1 MANWAST
8 VYRIEG
14 NQKDLQE
21 LNNLCK
27 AFMNKER
34 PVLEKGADENWEGNI
49 ILALGEEI
57 GDKYIRGFI
66 QSCELSD
73 GLLRISAE
81 EAWGVTD
88 FNLLLEKHYDDM
100 KVYFIVEEEMCEIFA
115 TNDAEG
121 KYFNSHSILTS
132 YVDGKYHREEFKNK
146 NEALKY
152 AAKLIGRDS
161 VTKLEVAKWNEE
173 RKNKGVFEYIN
184 INGCDIISE

>member
-8 VYRIEG
+8 SYRIEG

-21 LNNLCK
+21 LNDLCK

-34 PVLEKGADENWEGNI
+34 PALEKGADENWEGNI

-66 QSCELSD
+66 QTCELSD

-88 FNLLLEKHYDDM
+88 FNLLLEKHYDNM

-115 TNDAEG
+115 TNDTEG
-121 KYFNSHSILTS
+121 KYFNSRSILTS

-184 INGCDIISE
+184 INGCDIIDE

>member
-8 VYRIEG
+8 SYRIEG

-34 PVLEKGADENWEGNI
+34 PVMEEGASENWEGNI

-57 GDKYIRGFI
+57 DDSYIRGFI
-66 QSCELSD
+66 QDIELSD
-73 GLLRISAE
+73 DLLSIEAE
-81 EAWGVTD
+81 EAWGATD
-88 FNLLLEKHYDDM
+88 FNKLLEKHYDGM
-100 KVYFIVEEEMCEIFA
+100 KVYFIVEEEGCEVYA

-121 KYFNSHSILTS
+121 KYFNCLSVLTS
-132 YVDGKYHREEFKNK
+132 CVDGEYQREEFRTE

-152 AAKLIGRDS
+152 AAKLIGRTS
-161 VTKLEVAKWNEE
+161 VTKDEIEEWNEE
-173 RKNKGVFEYIN
+173 HEDSDEYIN
-184 INGCDIISE
+184 INGFELVD

>member
-121 KYFNSHSILTS
+121 KYFDSRSTLTS

-184 INGCDIISE
+184 IKGCDIISE

>member
-14 NQKDLQE
+14 NKKDLQE
-21 LNNLCK
+21 LTDIYN

-34 PVLEKGADENWEGNI
+34 PVMEEGASENWEGNI

-66 QSCELSD
+66 QTCELSD

-81 EAWGVTD
+81 DACGVTD
-88 FNLLLEKHYDDM
+88 FNLLLEKHYDNM
-100 KVYFIVEEEMCEIFA
+100 KVYFIVEEEMCEVYA

-121 KYFNSHSILTS
+121 KYFNSRSILTS
-132 YVDGKYHREEFKNK
+132 YVGGKYHREKFKNK

-161 VTKLEVAKWNEE
+161 NTKKKNAKWNEE

-184 INGCDIISE
+184 INGCDIISD

>member
-1 MANWAST
+1 MANLAST

-34 PVLEKGADENWEGNI
+34 PALEEGADENWEGNI

-121 KYFNSHSILTS
+121 KYFNSRSILTS

-161 VTKLEVAKWNEE
+161 VTILEVGKWNKEHE
-173 RKNKGVFEYIN
+173 DNGEYIN
-184 INGCDIISE
+184 INGVNIVD

>member
-21 LNNLCK
+21 LYDLCK
-27 AFMNKER
+27 DFS
-34 PVLEKGADENWEGNI
+34 EKKRHAMEEGASDGWEGNI
-49 ILALGEEI
+49 IVALGEEI
-57 GDKYIRGFI
+57 GDSYIRGFI
-66 QSCELSD
+66 QSFKLKNGILS
-73 GLLRISAE
+73 IEAE
-81 EAWGVTD
+81 EAWGATD
-88 FNLLLEKHYDDM
+88 FNKLLEKHYDGM

-121 KYFNSHSILTS
+121 KYFNSRSILTS
-132 YVDGKYHREEFKNK
+132 YVGGKYHREKFKNK

-184 INGCDIISE
+184 INGCDIIDE

>member
-21 LNNLCK
+21 LTDLCK

-34 PVLEKGADENWEGNI
+34 HVMEEGASENWEGNI

-66 QSCELSD
+66 QTCERSD

-81 EAWGVTD
+81 EAWGATD
-88 FNLLLEKHYDDM
+88 FNLLLEKHYDGM

-121 KYFNSHSILTS
+121 KYFNSRSILTS
-132 YVDGKYHREEFKNK
+132 YVGGKYHREKFKNK

-184 INGCDIISE
+184 MNGCDIISD

>member
-34 PVLEKGADENWEGNI
+34 PALEKGADENWEGNI

-66 QSCELSD
+66 QTCELSD

-100 KVYFIVEEEMCEIFA
+100 RVYFIVEEEMCEIFA

-121 KYFNSHSILTS
+121 KYFNSRSILTS

-173 RKNKGVFEYIN
+173 RKNKGAFEYIN

>member
-8 VYRIEG
+8 SYRIEG

-21 LNNLCK
+21 LYDLCK
-27 AFMNKER
+27 DFS
-34 PVLEKGADENWEGNI
+34 EKKRHAMEEGASDGWEGNI

-57 GDKYIRGFI
+57 GDSYIRGFI
-66 QSCELSD
+66 QSFKLKNGILS
-73 GLLRISAE
+73 IEAE
-81 EAWGVTD
+81 EAWGATD
-88 FNLLLEKHYDDM
+88 FNKLLEKHYDGM

-121 KYFNSHSILTS
+121 KYFNSRSILTS
-132 YVDGKYHREEFKNK
+132 YVGGKYHREKFKNK

-161 VTKLEVAKWNEE
+161 VTKLEVAKWNDE

-184 INGCDIISE
+184 INGCDIIDE

>member
-21 LNNLCK
+21 LTDLCK

-34 PVLEKGADENWEGNI
+34 PVLEEGADENWEGNI

-66 QSCELSD
+66 QTCELSD

-88 FNLLLEKHYDDM
+88 FNLLLEKHYDNM

-121 KYFNSHSILTS
+121 KYFNSRSILTS
-132 YVDGKYHREEFKNK
+132 YVGGKYHREKFKNK

-161 VTKLEVAKWNEE
+161 VTKLEVEKWNEE

-184 INGCDIISE
+184 INGCDIIDE

>member
-8 VYRIEG
+8 SYRIEG
-14 NQKDLQE
+14 NQNDLQE
-21 LNNLCK
+21 LSNLCN

-34 PVLEKGADENWEGNI
+34 PVMEEGASENWEGNI

-66 QSCELSD
+66 QTCELSD

-88 FNLLLEKHYDDM
+88 FNLLLEKNYDNM

-121 KYFNSHSILTS
+121 KYFNSRSILTS
-132 YVDGKYHREEFKNK
+132 YVGGKYHREKFKNK

-184 INGCDIISE
+184 INGCDIISD